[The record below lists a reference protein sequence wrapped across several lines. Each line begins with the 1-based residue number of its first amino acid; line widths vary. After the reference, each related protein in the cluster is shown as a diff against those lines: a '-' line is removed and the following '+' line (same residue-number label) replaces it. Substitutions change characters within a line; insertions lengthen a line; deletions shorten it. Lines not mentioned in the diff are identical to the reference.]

1 MNLKDPASLRLIISV
16 GFGIS
21 ILYSLWIVSLFRR
34 RKDGKPRRR
43 RGKDWMW
50 IPLAVVTVVMLVA
63 LWWHMRQ
70 VP

>member
-1 MNLKDPASLRLIISV
+1 MNIKDPASLRLIISV
-16 GFGIS
+16 VFGIA

-34 RKDGKPRRR
+34 RKGGRPRRR